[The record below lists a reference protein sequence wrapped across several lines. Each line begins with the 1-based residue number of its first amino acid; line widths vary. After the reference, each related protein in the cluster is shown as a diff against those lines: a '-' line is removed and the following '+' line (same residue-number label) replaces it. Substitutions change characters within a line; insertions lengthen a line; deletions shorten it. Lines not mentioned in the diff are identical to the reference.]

1 MKILDIQPITLSVG
15 NFHSLTATKL
25 QVLADYRLFD
35 ESAIVRYHL
44 LSDEHTV
51 VFADGM
57 NLIGD
62 ELANWGTDDNYIV
75 GLVVA
80 KLGITLI

>member
-1 MKILDIQPITLSVG
+1 MRLIDIQPITLTVG
-15 NFHSLTATKL
+15 TFHSQTATKL
-25 QVLADYRLFD
+25 QVFADYRLFD
-35 ESAIVRYHL
+35 ESAIVRYNL
-44 LSDEHTV
+44 LTDDSIV

-57 NLIGD
+57 NLIGE

-80 KLGITLI
+80 KLGITLA